1 MKKLLSIIFVFLL
14 LSGNVYAES
23 SWFEI
28 KNKNNNT
35 SYHFNLKKVEEI
47 SPNKFKIQSVTIK
60 TPKRL
65 KYEEFL
71 IKNLVPYC
79 GKPKG
84 DYKEPAEFLTN
95 GKPTTSMRAL
105 QYIPGM
111 EEILWNEY
119 KAGKSKQPAGMS
131 LEEFEFATYGNFI
144 SKGKRGVYYFSPYR
158 EFSGTVPIFC
168 TTKIENQ
175 WKDDYSKTNEK
186 LVIAENIRNNSEEKV
201 TPDYYDCRN
210 RKIGIDLSGEPFWT
224 PQPVRKN
231 TYGEL
236 RLNKVCEKLD
246 K

>member
-1 MKKLLSIIFVFLL
+1 MKKFLSIIFVSVL
-14 LSGNVYAES
+14 LSGNGYAES
-23 SWFEI
+23 SWFEVI
-28 KNKNNNT
+28 NDDDNT

-79 GKPKG
+79 GKPVGK
-84 DYKEPAEFLTN
+84 YKEPAEFLTN
-95 GKPTTSMRAL
+95 GKPTTSLRAM

-111 EEILWNEY
+111 EEILWNDY

-144 SKGKRGVYYFSPYR
+144 SKGKRGVTYLSPYR
-158 EFSGTVPIFC
+158 EFYGTVPIFC
-168 TTKIENQ
+168 STKIENQ
-175 WKDDYSKTNEK
+175 WKDDYSKSNEK
-186 LVIAENIRNNSEEKV
+186 LVIAENIRYNSEERV
-201 TPDYYDCRN
+201 ITDYYDCRN
-210 RKIGIDLSGEPFWT
+210 RKIGVDLSGEPFWT